1 MNQRLK
7 YPYKFIG
14 EILITQDQIEE
25 RVAEIGGANH
35 GRLQDSE
42 K

>member
-25 RVAEIGGANH
+25 RVAEIGRKSRKITGF
-35 GRLQDSE
+35 
-42 K
+42 